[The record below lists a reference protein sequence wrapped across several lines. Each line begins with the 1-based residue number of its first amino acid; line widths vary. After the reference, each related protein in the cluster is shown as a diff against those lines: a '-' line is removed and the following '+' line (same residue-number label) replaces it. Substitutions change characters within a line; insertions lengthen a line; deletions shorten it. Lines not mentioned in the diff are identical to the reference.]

1 MIVDSHCH
9 AWLRWPYEPP
19 VPDHESRALV
29 EQLLFEMDRNGVD
42 KAAVVCARID
52 HNPDDNEYVADA
64 VKRYPDRLYQIADV
78 DCSWWPTY
86 HTPGAD
92 QRLIEAA
99 ESLPMKG
106 FTHYLAADD
115 DGSWLI
121 GEDGMAFFRA
131 AADRNLIASIAC
143 NPRHVW
149 AIRKVAAAFPSMPIL
164 LHHLAGTRAGEAP
177 PHPLL
182 NEVLAAAAE
191 ENIYIK
197 LSGFHYASD
206 VRWDFPYSNTHW
218 LIRRLYERFG
228 PYRMCW
234 GSDYPVVR
242 QFMTYQHSLEAF
254 RTHCSF
260 VPDSDKEWILGKN
273 LYNLLEAAG

>member
-29 EQLLFEMDRNGVD
+29 EQLIFEMDANGVD
-42 KAAVVCARID
+42 RAAVVCARID
-52 HNPDDNEYVADA
+52 HNPDNNEYIADA
-64 VKRYPDRLYQIADV
+64 VKRYPDRLYQLADV

-92 QRLIEAA
+92 QRLAEAA
-99 ESLPMKG
+99 DAYPMKG
-106 FTHYLAADD
+106 FTHYLAGDD

-121 GEDGMAFFRA
+121 GDDGMAFFRA

-143 NPRHVW
+143 NPKHVW

-164 LHHLAGTRAGEAP
+164 LHHVAGTKAAEPP

-197 LSGFHYASD
+197 LTFHYASSIP
-206 VRWDFPYSNTHW
+206 WDYPYSSTHW
-218 LIRRLYERFG
+218 LVRKLYERFG
-228 PYRMCW
+228 PYRICW

-242 QFMTYQHSLEAF
+242 TSMTYQHALEAF
-254 RTHCSF
+254 RTHCTF
-260 VPDSDKEWILGKN
+260 VPDEDKAWILGKT
-273 LYNLLEAAG
+273 LHGLLEAAG

>member
-19 VPDHESRALV
+19 VPDHKSRALV
-29 EQLLFEMDRNGVD
+29 EQLLFEMDTNGID

-52 HNPDDNEYVADA
+52 HNPDNNEYIAEA
-64 VKRYPDRLYQIADV
+64 VKRYPDRLYQLADV

-92 QRLIEAA
+92 QRLIEAI
-99 ESLPMKG
+99 ETFNLKG
-106 FTHYLAADD
+106 FTHYLAGDD
-115 DGSWLI
+115 DGSWLT
-121 GEDGMAFFRA
+121 EPDGMAFFKVA
-131 AADRNLIASIAC
+131 AERNQIASIAC

-149 AIRKVAAAFPSMPIL
+149 AIRKVAQAYPSMPIL
-164 LHHLAGTRAGEAP
+164 LHHVAGAKADEPP

-182 NEVLAAAAE
+182 EEVLAAAAE
-191 ENIYIK
+191 ENIHIK
-197 LSGFHYASD
+197 LTFHYAAP
-206 VRWDFPYSNTHW
+206 VAWEYPYSSTHW
-218 LIRRLYERFG
+218 LVRKLVERFG
-228 PYRMCW
+228 PHRICW

-242 QFMTYQHSLEAF
+242 KSMTYQHALEAF
-254 RTHCSF
+254 RTHCTF
-260 VPDSDKEWILGKN
+260 VSEGDKDWILGKT

>member
-1 MIVDSHCH
+1 MLVDSHCH

-19 VPDHESRALV
+19 VPDPESRALV
-29 EQLLFEMDRNGVD
+29 EQLIFEMDRNGVD
-42 KAAVVCARID
+42 KAAVVCARIE

-64 VKRYPDRLYQIADV
+64 VKRYPDRLYQITDV

-92 QRLIEAA
+92 KRLIEAA

-106 FTHYLAADD
+106 FTHYLASDD

-121 GEDGMAFFRA
+121 GDDGMAFFRA

-143 NPRHVW
+143 NPQHVW

-164 LHHLAGTRAGEAP
+164 LHHLAGTSAHEAP
-177 PHPLL
+177 PYPLL
-182 NEVLAAAAE
+182 NEVLAAAQE

-197 LSGFHYASD
+197 LSGFHYASE

-228 PYRMCW
+228 PHRMCW

-242 QFMTYQHSLEAF
+242 QFMTYQHALEAF

-260 VPDSDKEWILGKN
+260 VPDSDKAWILGDT
-273 LYNLLEAAG
+273 LYGLLEAAG